1 MVLRLVEGVY
11 GCSLYSS
18 VPNAREGPHTFCLYQ
33 IYVRDSPVAQ
43 WAHVS
48 TAGGLSSTPGQG
60 IKIPHAT
67 SQTSLV
73 AQLVRNALAMQDTPV
88 QFLGQE
94 DPLQKGLAT
103 HSTILGLPWWL
114 R

>member
-1 MVLRLVEGVY
+1 M
-11 GCSLYSS
+11 
-18 VPNAREGPHTFCLYQ
+18 
-33 IYVRDSPVAQ
+33 AQ

-60 IKIPHAT
+60 IKIPHAM

-103 HSTILGLPWWL
+103 HSTREEGVEWNRNSAILSLLGRWMRPEEP
-114 R
+114 RKGEKETGCVC